1 MIILNF
7 ECQILS
13 LLRKVFIRRK
23 FWAKALLFS
32 ILLYPNLKVGV
43 IDNQVITGL

>member
-1 MIILNF
+1 MISEFGKL
-7 ECQILS
+7 ILS
-13 LLRKVFIRRK
+13 LVRKVLLRKKI
-23 FWAKALLFS
+23 WAKARLFS